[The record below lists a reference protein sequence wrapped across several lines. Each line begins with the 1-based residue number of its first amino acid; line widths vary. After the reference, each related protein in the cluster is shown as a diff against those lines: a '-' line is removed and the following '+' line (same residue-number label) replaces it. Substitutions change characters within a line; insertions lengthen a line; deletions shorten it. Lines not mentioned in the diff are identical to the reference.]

1 MAHTAPSNAIIK
13 TSDEEVPREKWIQLT
28 LAYDGSSKA
37 NGFFLYVDGM
47 KISMYNLKDKLYKD
61 IIFYRDQE
69 PGLQVGGWWRGTGF
83 KGGKVD
89 DIVVFDRRL
98 TDFEISILADKTKWS
113 SIAAKPSSQLSEK
126 EKEILSDYYI
136 SAIDKEV
143 QKELVELKKIR
154 TELSDSMRNVK
165 EIMVMEE
172 MPMPKKTTLLV
183 RGQYN
188 LPGEQVYPNTPAD
201 ILPYSSQYPKNR
213 LGLAMWLTDPN
224 HPLTARVAVN
234 RLWQQFFGMGLVK
247 TSEDFGNQGALPSH
261 PELLDWLAVT
271 FRESGWDMKKM
282 IRLIVLSDTYKQDS
296 YVSPSLRDTDPENR
310 LLARGP
316 SARLTAEMIR
326 DNALAASGLINERI
340 GGESMNPYQP
350 AGLWEINS
358 ASYRADSTDDMYR
371 RSLYIVAKRTVPNPT
386 LGTFDA
392 SERSSCLSRR
402 QKTNTPLQALVTL
415 NDPTFIE
422 AAKVLGE
429 QMSRENNT
437 ETAITT
443 AYRKLTGRKP
453 AAREMEILSSLQKIE
468 LEKFRANPS
477 KAKGWL
483 DAGIYKVD
491 QNIEGALI
499 AANTVVASTI
509 MNSDATITKR

>member
-1 MAHTAPSNAIIK
+1 
-13 TSDEEVPREKWIQLT
+13 
-28 LAYDGSSKA
+28 
-37 NGFFLYVDGM
+37 
-47 KISMYNLKDKLYKD
+47 
-61 IIFYRDQE
+61 
-69 PGLQVGGWWRGTGF
+69 
-83 KGGKVD
+83 
-89 DIVVFDRRL
+89 
-98 TDFEISILADKTKWS
+98 
-113 SIAAKPSSQLSEK
+113 
-126 EKEILSDYYI
+126 
-136 SAIDKEV
+136 
-143 QKELVELKKIR
+143 
-154 TELSDSMRNVK
+154 MRNVK

-509 MNSDATITKR
+509 MNTDATITKR